1 MTSAVALDHG
11 SLRLRS
17 RRVRSGRAQSLSPVL
32 VVVVIAIASG
42 LGFFSVGAILN
53 MPAAPVVDAAA
64 LERQQLAARLVP
76 IEDQLQRSIAQ
87 EGLLVADYQAG
98 HIDRGEL
105 QRRLADIL
113 AGYRDAASQVN
124 ALDPPPQLRSML
136 EADEQALSALTSSA
150 SELSQ
155 AYDDGDQTR
164 ISAAL
169 AHSLEATA
177 RLHALR
183 DIAPRD

>member
-1 MTSAVALDHG
+1 
-11 SLRLRS
+11 
-17 RRVRSGRAQSLSPVL
+17 
-32 VVVVIAIASG
+32 VIAIASG
-42 LGFFSVGAILN
+42 VGFFSVGAILN
-53 MPAAPVVDAAA
+53 APATPVVDAAA
-64 LERQQLAARLVP
+64 LERQQLATHLLP
-76 IEDQLQRSIAQ
+76 IEDQIQRGIAQ

-98 HIDRGEL
+98 QVDRGEL
-105 QRRLADIL
+105 QRRLADVL

-124 ALDPPPQLRSML
+124 ALDPPPQLRSTV
-136 EADEQALSALTSSA
+136 EADQQALSALTSSA
-150 SELSQ
+150 AELSQ

-183 DIAPRD
+183 DIAQRN